1 MRKLICCG
9 LLWLACTAA
18 ASAQSVVITNIERDT
33 QGRVSTIT
41 STSNRGTM
49 RTEVVHNGTNS
60 RATTT
65 YERANS
71 GYNPLGQGGYH
82 PLGR

>member
-1 MRKLICCG
+1 MRKLVTCG

-18 ASAQSVVITNIERDT
+18 ASAQSVITNIERDAK
-33 QGRVSTIT
+33 GRVSTIT
-41 STSNRGTM
+41 STSDRGTV

-65 YERANS
+65 YQRANS